1 MISQV
6 ASEND
11 EFNFENIKC
20 ESRDHWCELNR
31 QSDVRI
37 GGWTVNISNGKL
49 ESKVKVTAG

>member
-20 ESRDHWCELNR
+20 ASRDHWCELNR